1 MFSQPMKSFKAQVV
15 KQFIGVMVVISKMPK
30 KALMRPASS
39 ASVWFFRSST
49 TLQIAQDLR
58 VSLVR
63 SFRT

>member
-49 TLQIAQDLR
+49 TLQIAQ
-58 VSLVR
+58 V
-63 SFRT
+63 